1 MNKFFRNFVYSLLST
16 TFLLSPG
23 AIANIQ
29 KRILVTEFV
38 QSNEGELGEVDG
50 FGDKRKDIIFNEC
63 LKSSVSK
70 KRFNEILA
78 NGGKVIAYEGTWEKG
93 VKYMFDILTDKEWF
107 DSQWEIEKGVC
118 NGKEYLVEVNKS
130 VYEKIINLPED
141 ILIRSGPFTSL
152 FKYKNEDEIYN
163 QKYFHFV
170 QSDKYFK
177 VNVLSYL
184 ESGYKYHI
192 VLNQNKTFTMTSSND
207 GEKRDLSVVKGTWET
222 IANNYFYL
230 VFENGDEVKLE
241 RLEY

>member
-38 QSNEGELGEVDG
+38 QSNEGELAEVDG

-118 NGKEYLVEVNKS
+118 NGKEYLVDVN
-130 VYEKIINLPED
+130 NL
-141 ILIRSGPFTSL
+141 ILLI
-152 FKYKNEDEIYN
+152 
-163 QKYFHFV
+163 FV
-170 QSDKYFK
+170 IK
-177 VNVLSYL
+177 
-184 ESGYKYHI
+184 
-192 VLNQNKTFTMTSSND
+192 
-207 GEKRDLSVVKGTWET
+207 
-222 IANNYFYL
+222 
-230 VFENGDEVKLE
+230 
-241 RLEY
+241 